1 VSVFSL
7 SCLTY
12 LGTALAGSTLGLLW
26 PTMRLSLHEPVGA
39 LGIVLAAGVAASA
52 VSSVAT
58 GRVLPR
64 VAPGPLLAAGAAAV
78 AVALALEAAAP
89 AMWVIVAGAALFSL
103 GFGSIDAVLNVYAA
117 GHFSA
122 RDINWMHASYGLG
135 ATLGPLLIT
144 ALLSGGAGWRGCMG
158 ALAGAVAVVAAVL
171 AVTRNRW
178 ARPPGETAASPG
190 PPPAPPAPG
199 EPALS
204 RRRALAAGMTFTAV
218 ECGVES
224 AAGIWGYIF
233 LTSGYGVSAVAAGV
247 IVSAYWAMMFAGRG
261 LLGLLAARLGPARV
275 LAVAVAGVPAGALL
289 MTVPGPV
296 PVAVAGMMLLG
307 LATAPVFPLFTLATG
322 NRVGAG
328 TASAA
333 IGLQVAASTVGSAV
347 LPGGIG
353 LLIGSLSAR
362 ALGPSLLVLG
372 LAVAGVYRLT
382 LVPREPGKLKSS
394 RVQP

>member
-1 VSVFSL
+1 MSVFSL

-26 PTMRLSLHEPVGA
+26 PSMRLSLHEPVGA
-39 LGIVLAAGVAASA
+39 LGFVLAAGVAASA

-64 VAPGPLLAAGAAAV
+64 LAPGPLLAAGAAAV
-78 AVALALEAAAP
+78 AAALALEAAAT
-89 AMWVIVAGAALFSL
+89 AMLVIVAGAALFSL

-135 ATLGPLLIT
+135 ATLGPLLVT
-144 ALLSGGAGWRGCMG
+144 ALLSGAGWRGCMG

-171 AVTRNRW
+171 TVTRDRW
-178 ARPPGETAASPG
+178 ASPPGAAAASPG
-190 PPPAPPAPG
+190 PPPAAPAPG
-199 EPALS
+199 ERAPG
-204 RRRALAAGMTFTAV
+204 RRRAQAAGVTFTAV

-233 LTSGYGVSAVAAGV
+233 LTSGCGLPSVAAGV
-247 IVSAYWAMMFAGRG
+247 VVSAYWAMMFAGRG

-275 LAVAVAGVPAGALL
+275 LAGAVAGVPAGALL
-289 MTVPGPV
+289 MTVPGPAAL
-296 PVAVAGMMLLG
+296 AVAGMLVLG
-307 LATAPVFPLFTLATG
+307 LASAPVFPLFTLATG
-322 NRVGAG
+322 DRVGAG
-328 TASAA
+328 AAPAA
-333 IGLQVAASTVGSAV
+333 IGLQVAASAVGGAV
-347 LPGGIG
+347 LPGAVG
-353 LLIGSLSAR
+353 LLIGGVSAR
-362 ALGPSLLVLG
+362 ALGPLLLVLG

-382 LVPREPGKLKSS
+382 LVPREPGKLRSS